1 MSTLSHNE
9 CVAVEYA
16 LRKNC
21 IPIKE
26 KEDFCLQNVIENSF
40 AIEFP
45 LHLLAPSKSYN
56 IFEYEE
62 PFIDF
67 LLKRYKNVDTAFKI
81 VTDAKKRNLSLNS
94 GFLRIDMLIC
104 KNRKFTAIEW
114 NDYSTHYSSNGF
126 FDLTHRNYS
135 DFIKS
140 LILSDNKNIAFKE
153 VMLCGDTKTKE
164 RKIKRILSKIL
175 KDSA

>member
-104 KNRKFTAIEW
+104 KNRKFTFE
-114 NDYSTHYSSNGF
+114 H
-126 FDLTHRNYS
+126 
-135 DFIKS
+135 
-140 LILSDNKNIAFKE
+140 LI
-153 VMLCGDTKTKE
+153 
-164 RKIKRILSKIL
+164 
-175 KDSA
+175 